1 MVLYGCKDSPC
12 CGLRQR
18 SGLLGISEGRYV
30 VLSRYSIVLV
40 YFFAYLAVCHA
51 VLVVGGNIC
60 CLRSTSNIWWHY
72 SMAFD
77 ILMYISYK
85 IFQEPMAM
93 HGHYTSV
100 SKDGDEDGVAT
111 RI

>member
-1 MVLYGCKDSPC
+1 
-12 CGLRQR
+12 
-18 SGLLGISEGRYV
+18 
-30 VLSRYSIVLV
+30 
-40 YFFAYLAVCHA
+40 
-51 VLVVGGNIC
+51 
-60 CLRSTSNIWWHY
+60 
-72 SMAFD
+72 MAFD

-93 HGHYTSV
+93 HGHYISV